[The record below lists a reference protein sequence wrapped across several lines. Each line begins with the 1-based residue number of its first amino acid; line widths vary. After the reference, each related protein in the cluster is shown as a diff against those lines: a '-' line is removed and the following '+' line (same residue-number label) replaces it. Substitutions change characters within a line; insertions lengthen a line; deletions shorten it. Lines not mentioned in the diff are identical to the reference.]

1 MEYTGKL
8 YAKIGN
14 KYAEI
19 SHTSEFEK
27 IEAQL
32 KIKNQIIY
40 DLKQSFLRE
49 VEHFKGSE
57 LENKKHNEYITAERA
72 RFFGKAFL
80 MAYDN
85 ILTIEKKYNDK

>member
-1 MEYTGKL
+1 MEYIGKL

-19 SHTSEFEK
+19 SHTDTFEQLEK
-27 IEAQL
+27 QL
-32 KIKNQIIY
+32 KIKNKIIY
-40 DLKQSFLRE
+40 DLKADFLRE
-49 VEHFKGSE
+49 VEHFKSSE

-80 MAYDN
+80 MAYQR
-85 ILTIEKKYNDK
+85 IKEIEDKNAK